1 MSLTGDFILA
11 LPLLRTVMVLALHHC
26 QIIRVILCVS
36 RNNSFSSLC
45 RPSPGPV
52 CLELILKTC
61 GGAAGARQ
69 RRSGPSLIRMFAS
82 TAASPVWIQ

>member
-1 MSLTGDFILA
+1 MSLTSDFILT
-11 LPLLRTVMVLALHHC
+11 LLLLRTVRALALHHC
-26 QIIRVILCVS
+26 QIICVCVS
-36 RNNSFSSLC
+36 RNNNFSSLR

-52 CLELILKTC
+52 CLELVLKTC

-82 TAASPVWIQ
+82 TVASPVWIQ